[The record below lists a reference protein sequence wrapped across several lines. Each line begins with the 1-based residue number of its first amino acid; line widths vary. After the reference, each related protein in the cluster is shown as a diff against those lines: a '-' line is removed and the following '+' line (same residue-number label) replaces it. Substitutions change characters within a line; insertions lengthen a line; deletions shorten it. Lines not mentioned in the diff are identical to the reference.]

1 MAAVAA
7 SSVLS
12 MASLAI
18 SLVAGIIALTT
29 DNHRTAAWAYATGIL
44 SIALSVVLSTIII
57 LMGTWA

>member
-1 MAAVAA
+1 
-7 SSVLS
+7 

-44 SIALSVVLSTIII
+44 SIALSVVLSIIII